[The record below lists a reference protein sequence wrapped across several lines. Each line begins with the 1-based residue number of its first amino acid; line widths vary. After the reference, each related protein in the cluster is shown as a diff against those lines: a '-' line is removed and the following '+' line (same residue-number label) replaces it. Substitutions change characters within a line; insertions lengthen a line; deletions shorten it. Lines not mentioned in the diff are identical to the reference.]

1 MKRLDLD
8 LPADARSLMQTPRNL
23 VMKSIGGGSYYHFGI
38 AEQIQKLLEKNFI
51 STDTYKIKLQIN
63 VDGIPIF
70 KSSNTQL
77 WPILGKIVNADCIPN
92 ANPFVIGIFC
102 GQSKPADLQAY
113 LHDFVEE
120 VKFFETNLLDIPS
133 LKKHIKITIVCFVCD
148 APARAFLKQTKG
160 RNAYY
165 GCERCAQKGV
175 WKGKVTFPETNA
187 PSRTNENFASDEDH
201 VRHSS
206 PSPLTML
213 SLGLVS
219 QFVLDPVH
227 LVFLGVVKRLLWLWS
242 KSPIVHACKITPS
255 QVRAI
260 SEILV
265 NFQSYIPREFNRKCR
280 SLHELERWKAT
291 ELRQFMLYSGIVAL
305 KKHLAQKAYNHF
317 LLFYVAIFF
326 CSSQSLCKQNC
337 DLAEL
342 LLKQFVEEFHV
353 YYGDD
358 MLVYNVHSLI
368 HLVDDVR
375 RFGCLD
381 SFSAFKFESLLG
393 QLKKTRS

>member
-1 MKRLDLD
+1 M
-8 LPADARSLMQTPRNL
+8 
-23 VMKSIGGGSYYHFGI
+23 
-38 AEQIQKLLEKNFI
+38 
-51 STDTYKIKLQIN
+51 
-63 VDGIPIF
+63 
-70 KSSNTQL
+70 
-77 WPILGKIVNADCIPN
+77 
-92 ANPFVIGIFC
+92 IGIFC

-113 LHDFVEE
+113 LQDFVEE

-133 LKKHIKITIVCFVCD
+133 SKKHIKITIMCFVCD

-160 RNAYY
+160 HSAYY

-187 PSRTNENFASDEDH
+187 PSRTYENFASDEDH

-206 PSPLTML
+206 PFPLTML

-219 QFVLDPVH
+219 QFVLDPMH

-242 KSPIVHACKITPS
+242 KSPIVHACKIAPS

-305 KKHLAQKAYNHF
+305 KKHLAQKVYNHF

-342 LLKQFVEEFHV
+342 
-353 YYGDD
+353 
-358 MLVYNVHSLI
+358 
-368 HLVDDVR
+368 
-375 RFGCLD
+375 
-381 SFSAFKFESLLG
+381 
-393 QLKKTRS
+393 